1 MGRAGASLQIPGG
14 RAFWENRGQ
23 EEILKQQE
31 LELGEQCEEGMRRDQ
46 TGGWALWAALGHL
59 G

>member
-14 RAFWENRGQ
+14 PAFWESRGQ

-31 LELGEQCEEGMRRDQ
+31 LELGQQCEEGVRRDQ
-46 TGGWALWAALGHL
+46 TGGRDLWATLGRL